1 MFEEFYTPLPDQDAY
16 LKRIGESKKPCSL
29 EALDSLI
36 LSHQKSVPFE
46 NLDQYYNKTASSSI
60 EKLFDKIVTRNRG
73 GYCFEQNAL
82 FVSLL
87 QSLGYKAYSSDA
99 RVIRGKDITA
109 PILILHRVN
118 LVEFEDGLYFCDVGY
133 GGPMPSFAI
142 KVEDGSSRTCNGET
156 FYIKKA
162 DGPWWI
168 IGRITS
174 EGLNEDIIMF
184 RTQKVENC
192 DFFVL
197 NYYASSNPLSVFTN
211 LRLLNRRT
219 DDGNVSITNDSFTIT
234 SGGKSESITITDDAH
249 FLALAKE
256 YFGIDYSFSKE

>member
-1 MFEEFYTPLPDQDAY
+1 MFEEFYTPLPDQEAY
-16 LKRIGESKKPCSL
+16 LKRIGQEAKPCSL
-29 EALDSLI
+29 EALDALI
-36 LSHQKSVPFE
+36 LAHQKSVPFE
-46 NLDQYYNKTASSSI
+46 NLDQYYKKTASSSI
-60 EKLFDKIVTRNRG
+60 EELFDKIVTRKRG

-99 RVIRGKDITA
+99 KVIRGKDITT

-174 EGLNEDIIMF
+174 EGTPEDVIMF
-184 RTQKVENC
+184 RTEKVEYC

-197 NYYASSNPLSVFTN
+197 NCYASSHPLSVFTN
-211 LRLLNRRT
+211 LRLVNLRT
-219 DDGNVSITNDSFTIT
+219 DCGNLSITNDSFTKNCNGTAETIQI
-234 SGGKSESITITDDAH
+234 KNDEHFRSI
-249 FLALAKE
+249 LKE
-256 YFGIDYSFSKE
+256 YFDLEY